1 MRATFLS
8 ITILLAAC
16 GGDLPPQSF
25 IEKLRV
31 LAVQAD
37 PPEVAPEEETRL
49 SVLAASPTVVQLSN
63 GIPPAPVSTL
73 WLACTIPPGA
83 SSTIPC
89 GVNPERSLGAGG
101 AIPPSCDE
109 APGADLC
116 VLGLGPTARF
126 TPAASLLGGAASRQ
140 LLITAVVA
148 DTEGGAIGCLQ
159 DAFANDGRPTTPD
172 HCVLALKRLTLSDP
186 ARRTAARN
194 ENPRLAEFLLDE
206 YGVPVSLADGQA
218 LFGAAPESNP
228 RAYTLI
234 ARRAEDAAQQ
244 YPKLDDQGQ
253 PGDLVYEAL
262 TISYYTTS
270 GKLAGL
276 RGAFDPEGEGCLT
289 AADCPTK
296 PPALETTVEWTPP
309 APSALAK
316 TTTPADPAVRLYAV
330 LRDDRGGVSWIAGR
344 ATPR

>member
-1 MRATFLS
+1 MLKRALPILT
-8 ITILLAAC
+8 LLAAC
-16 GGDLPPQSF
+16 GGNLPPQSF

-37 PPEVAPEEETRL
+37 PPEVAPDEETRL
-49 SVLAASPTVVQLSN
+49 TVLAASPTVVQLDDGVVPS
-63 GIPPAPVSTL
+63 PVSTL
-73 WLACTIPPGA
+73 WLACTVPPGA
-83 SSTIPC
+83 ASTIPC
-89 GVNPERSLGAGG
+89 GVNPERGLGAGG

-109 APGADLC
+109 APGSDLC
-116 VLGLGPTARF
+116 VIGVGPTGRF
-126 TPAASLLGGAASRQ
+126 RPAASLLGGGAATT

-159 DAFANDGRPTTPD
+159 DAFANNGAPTTPD
-172 HCVLALKRLTLSDP
+172 HCVLSLKRLTLSDP
-186 ARRTAARN
+186 ARRTAEANR
-194 ENPRLAEFLLDE
+194 NPRLADFLLDE

-228 RAYTLI
+228 REYRLV
-234 ARRAEDAAQQ
+234 ARRADDAAQQ
-244 YPKLDDQGQ
+244 YRKLDDKGQ
-253 PGDLVYEAL
+253 PGDLLYEAL

-276 RGAFDPEGEGCLT
+276 RGAFDPEGCLT

-296 PPALETTVEWTPP
+296 VPGMESTVGWTPP

-316 TTTPADPAVRLYAV
+316 TTTPADPAVRIYAV

>member
-1 MRATFLS
+1 MFAMRFLS
-8 ITILLAAC
+8 ILIIVVAAGC
-16 GGDLPPQSF
+16 GSDLPPQSF

-31 LAVQAD
+31 LAIQAE
-37 PPEVAPEEETRL
+37 PPEVAPNEPTHLE
-49 SVLAASPTVVQLSN
+49 VLAASPTVVQLSD
-63 GIPPAPVSTL
+63 GITPSPVSTL

-83 SSTIPC
+83 ASTIPC

-101 AIPPSCDE
+101 TIPPTCDE

-116 VLGLGPTARF
+116 VIGFGPTARF
-126 TPAASLLGGAASRQ
+126 TPAAAHLAGAASAQ
-140 LLITAVVA
+140 ILVTAIVA
-148 DTEGGAIGCLQ
+148 DTEGGAVGCLQ

-186 ARRTAARN
+186 AQRTGEPNA
-194 ENPRLAEFLLDE
+194 NPRLADFWLDE
-206 YGVPVSLADGQA
+206 YGIPVSLADGQA
-218 LFGAAPESNP
+218 LFGAAPASNA
-228 RAYTLI
+228 RAYRLI

-244 YPKLDDQGQ
+244 YVKSDQ
-253 PGDLVYEAL
+253 LVYEAL

-276 RGAFDPEGEGCLT
+276 RGAFDPEGCLT
-289 AADCPTK
+289 AADCPDK

-309 APSALAK
+309 APSQLAT